1 MEIVFRFEQL
11 EIYQLACDIVI
22 DNYGYTRKFPVEER
36 YALASQMNRAAVSI
50 PSNIAEGVSRNSRK
64 DQIHFINI
72 AYASLMEL
80 ICQVN
85 IACKLGYIDG
95 LEKESFYAKAK
106 NLAIKMNNFTKH
118 LKSTFN

>member
-1 MEIVFRFEQL
+1 MQDYHKLTVWTKSL
-11 EIYQLACDIVI
+11 DLVKDIYQITTAFPKTEF
-22 DNYGYTRKFPVEER
+22 YG
-36 YALASQMNRAAVSI
+36 LSNQIQRAAVSI

>member
-1 MEIVFRFEQL
+1 MEAVFRFEQL

-22 DNYGYTRKFPVEER
+22 DNYCYTRKFPVEER
-36 YALASQMNRAAVSI
+36 YALVSQMNRAAVSI
-50 PSNIAEGVSRNSRK
+50 PSNIAEGVSRHSRK
-64 DQIHFINI
+64 EQINFVNI

-85 IACKLGYIDG
+85 IACRLGYID
-95 LEKESFYAKAK
+95 ESQKSDFYAKAK

-118 LKSTFN
+118 LKSALD